1 MYGLTTHRRNHH
13 ENINENVSY
22 PCDQCGN
29 FDLILIVIIFFFR
42 EINCLF
48 TFSTGNTY
56 RSTLSLTNHIANVHE
71 KVPCS
76 ICGEMISKKRE
87 TRHIQQKHTANC
99 DKKFKCKY
107 CGNF

>member
-1 MYGLTTHRRNHH
+1 MKTSMKMCPILV
-13 ENINENVSY
+13 INV
-22 PCDQCGN
+22 
-29 FDLILIVIIFFFR
+29 VIIKLKFNFLIIYIFLR
-42 EINCLF
+42 EINCLL
-48 TFSTGNTY
+48 TFSGNTY

-107 CGNF
+107 CGNFNKIK

>member
-1 MYGLTTHRRNHH
+1 MCPILV
-13 ENINENVSY
+13 INA
-22 PCDQCGN
+22 
-29 FDLILIVIIFFFR
+29 VIIKLKNFNYIFLR

-48 TFSTGNTY
+48 TFSGNTY

-107 CGNF
+107 CGKGFVGSSYLRDHVNTHTG